1 MAAMPADLLS
11 AVPPA
16 SSRRLAIRITKDA
29 LRQVA
34 GGHPWIFDGAIESIS
49 HQGGAG
55 DLAVVFDQ
63 KRRFAAIGLYDP
75 ASPIRVRVLHTG
87 SPVAIDADFWLE
99 RVARALDLR
108 RPLIDDVST
117 DAYRCINGEND
128 GLPGL
133 VVDRY
138 AGTLVAKVY
147 TSAWLPHLGEILRIL
162 VSLLDAERVVLRL
175 ARSIDSAS
183 AHGLHDGQTLIG
195 SPPKGPVVFT
205 ERGLQ
210 FEADVVAGQKTGHF
224 LDQRENRVLVGGLSG
239 DGAILDVFA
248 CTGGFSVHAAAGGAR
263 AVTSVDLSRP
273 ALDTAR
279 RNWERN
285 RHQPLVDSA
294 VHTVIAGD
302 AFDVLDDMARRGA
315 THDVVVID
323 PPSFASSAAQVD
335 RALRSYR
342 RLTTLGLALVAD
354 GGMLVQSSCSSRVD
368 EATFVDTIHAGA
380 ADAGVSLEEWAR
392 TGHALD
398 HPVTFPEGRYLKT
411 FFARVAR

>member
-1 MAAMPADLLS
+1 MS
-11 AVPPA
+11 
-16 SSRRLAIRITKDA
+16 
-29 LRQVA
+29 

-49 HQGGAG
+49 DHGAPG
-55 DLAVVFDQ
+55 DLAVIFDQ

-75 ASPIRVRVLHTG
+75 ASPIRVRVLHSG
-87 SPVAIDADFWLE
+87 SPVTIDADFWFE

-108 RPLIDDVST
+108 RTLTDDPST

-128 GLPGL
+128 GMPGL

-138 AGTLVAKVY
+138 AGTLVAKLY
-147 TSAWLPHLGEILRIL
+147 TSAWFPHLGEILEIL

-175 ARSIDSAS
+175 ARSIDPAS

-195 SPPKGPVVFT
+195 TPPDGAVVFT
-205 ERGLQ
+205 ERGLE
-210 FEADVVAGQKTGHF
+210 FEADVLAGQKTGHF
-224 LDQRENRVLVGGLSG
+224 LDQRENRVLAGGLAPGG
-239 DGAILDVFA
+239 DVLDVFA

-285 RHQPLVDSA
+285 RHHPLVDAA
-294 VHTVIAGD
+294 VHTVVAGD
-302 AFDVLDDMARRGA
+302 AFDVLSDMARRRV
-315 THDVVVID
+315 THDVVIID

-380 ADAGVSLEEWAR
+380 VDAGVSLEEWAR
-392 TGHALD
+392 TGHAVD

-411 FFARVAR
+411 FFARVVR